1 MSKLTQSI
9 KQDKME
15 RIAGLLVTQRIPEG
29 EKNTLKTVF
38 SEDPAVYKILRD
50 LFFGFDLND
59 DEKRI
64 VANFK
69 IIKPL
74 LRKVFLPT
82 LTKDIPLGQ
91 NFDLWQTQD
100 IKTATAESF
109 DTVFSSKVILL
120 DLLETAFK
128 RLDDP
133 DDNHVDLSIKKDL
146 PSLVARNNYISYVDN
161 QVRFLIQFVNMDS
174 LTPEEQL
181 KMMQLNSSK

>member
-1 MSKLTQSI
+1 MSKHTKSV
-9 KQDKME
+9 DEEKME
-15 RIAGLLVTQRIPEG
+15 RIAGLLVANRIPEG

-50 LFFGFDLND
+50 LFFGFDLTD

-74 LRKVFLPT
+74 LRKIFLPT
-82 LTKDIPLGQ
+82 LAKDIPLGG
-91 NFDLWQTQD
+91 NIDLWQTQD
-100 IKTATAESF
+100 IKTATPESF

-128 RLDDP
+128 RFDDP

-146 PSLVARNNYISYVDN
+146 PSLVARNSYISYVDSKI
-161 QVRFLIQFVNMDS
+161 RFLIQFVNMDS